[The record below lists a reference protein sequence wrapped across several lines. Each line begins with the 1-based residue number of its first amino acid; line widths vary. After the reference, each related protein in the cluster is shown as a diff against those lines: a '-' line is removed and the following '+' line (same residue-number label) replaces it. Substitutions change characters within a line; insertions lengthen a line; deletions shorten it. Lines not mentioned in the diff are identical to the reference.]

1 MGQIIIKYELIK
13 LIRLHTSSL
22 TLQATLRNK
31 NNSITGTTSQVISTP
46 KAPSKRQNVGDLSR
60 NEIEQA
66 SNTQLT
72 SSTTTA
78 NSTPNGKRQR
88 HDLSI
93 NQGKVV

>member
-1 MGQIIIKYELIK
+1 M
-13 LIRLHTSSL
+13 
-22 TLQATLRNK
+22 
-31 NNSITGTTSQVISTP
+31 
-46 KAPSKRQNVGDLSR
+46 GDLPR

-93 NQGKVV
+93 NQGKVVYNMEHAKARVYLEGYHFFYDNCIEKYPALMQVLV

>member
-1 MGQIIIKYELIK
+1 MGQIIIKYESIE
-13 LIRLHTSSL
+13 LIRLNTSSL

-46 KAPSKRQNVGDLSR
+46 KAPSKRQNVGELSR

-78 NSTPNGKRQR
+78 NSTPNSKTQR